1 MCGCG
6 DTVCGGTVPPTVLC
20 DSRSPYFHLCFV
32 ECPFWV
38 PWVRIRTSQQPNS
51 LFVFPRAQEHTLPI
65 CFVCTSPRPMHTS
78 HDESTR
84 QRRVHTLPN
93 CPHTVHR
100 WSQCPKAG
108 QAPIVFRQFVKNRL
122 PVGLSNPLESYL
134 ASFVRACSAAPGRRA
149 FGKSSVKQIKNMEW
163 MGSTGYQKQGTYVD
177 ICMGV
182 QEQALAHGS

>member
-1 MCGCG
+1 MLCVGVVTLCVVALFHPLFFAIRG
-6 DTVCGGTVPPTVLC
+6 RRISTFASWHVLFG
-20 DSRSPYFHLCFV
+20 SRGYASEH
-32 ECPFWV
+32 
-38 PWVRIRTSQQPNS
+38 PNS

-65 CFVCTSPRPMHTS
+65 CFVCTSPRPMLTS

-100 WSQCPKAG
+100 WSQCPKGG

-122 PVGLSNPLESYL
+122 PVGLPNPLESFL